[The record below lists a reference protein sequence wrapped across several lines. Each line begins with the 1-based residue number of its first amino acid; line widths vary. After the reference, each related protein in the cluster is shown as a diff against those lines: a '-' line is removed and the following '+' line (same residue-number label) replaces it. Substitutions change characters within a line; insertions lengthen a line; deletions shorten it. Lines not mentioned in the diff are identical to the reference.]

1 MSMRARAFFAFLLTA
16 ALWLAAALPAR
27 AQSDMVAVPPLAAR
41 VTDLTGTL
49 SAQQRS
55 ALEQVLADYEQQRGS
70 QIFVLM
76 VPSTAPEPIEA
87 YGIRVADA
95 WKAGRKGVDDG
106 AIILI
111 AKDNPASLRK
121 MRIEVGRGLEG
132 ALTDAQ
138 SKRVLQD
145 VMAPHFRQGDFYGGL
160 SAGISAIQT
169 IVAQESLPPAER
181 AKHQQA
187 SGGIGDWLPVLFPL
201 AIIVFFVL
209 SAAMRSG
216 GRVTGSLPG
225 GRPGGRPGTR
235 VVMGN
240 RGWGPGTIG
249 GLGGGIGGGLGG
261 GWGRGGGGFGGGDS
275 GGGFGGGGGGDF
287 GGGGASGNW

>member
-1 MSMRARAFFAFLLTA
+1 MSIRTRAFFAFLLTA

-49 SAQQRS
+49 SAQQKS
-55 ALEQVLADYEQQRGS
+55 ALEQVLADYEQQRGT

-76 VPSTAPEPIEA
+76 VSTTAPDPIEA

-187 SGGIGDWLPVLFPL
+187 SGGMGDWLPVLFPL

-225 GRPGGRPGTR
+225 RPGSR

-249 GLGGGIGGGLGG
+249 GLGGGLGG
-261 GWGRGGGGFGGGDS
+261 GWGRGGGDFGGGGG

-287 GGGGASGNW
+287 GVGGASGNW

>member
-1 MSMRARAFFAFLLTA
+1 LTTMSMRARAFFAFLLTA
-16 ALWLAAALPAR
+16 TLWLAAALPAS

-55 ALEQVLADYEQQRGS
+55 ALEQVLAEEEQQHGS

-95 WKAGRKGVDDG
+95 WKAGRKGVGDG

-111 AKDNPASLRK
+111 AKDNPAALRK

-132 ALTDAQ
+132 SLTDAQ
-138 SKRVLQD
+138 SKRILQD

-160 SAGISAIQT
+160 SAGVSAIQT
-169 IVAQESLPPAER
+169 VVAQESLPPAAR
-181 AKHQQA
+181 AKQQNA
-187 SGGIGDWLPVLFPL
+187 GGGIGDWLPVLFPL

-216 GRVTGSLPG
+216 PVTGSLPG
-225 GRPGGRPGTR
+225 RPGSR

-240 RGWGPGTIG
+240 RGWGPGAIG
-249 GLGGGIGGGLGG
+249 GLGGGLGG
-261 GWGRGGGGFGGGDS
+261 GWGRGGGDFGGGGGS
-275 GGGFGGGGGGDF
+275 GGGGFSGGGGDF

>member
-1 MSMRARAFFAFLLTA
+1 MSLRMRALLTSLVTM
-16 ALWLAAALPAR
+16 ALWLAAWPAH
-27 AQSDMVAVPPLAAR
+27 AQADLAAIPPLAAR

-49 SAQQRS
+49 TAQQRG

-76 VPSTAPEPIEA
+76 VASTAPEPIEA
-87 YGIRVADA
+87 YGIRVAEA

-106 AIILI
+106 ALVLI

-132 ALTDAQ
+132 SLTDAQ
-138 SKRVLQD
+138 SKRILQD

-169 IVAQESLPPAER
+169 VIAQENLPPAER
-181 AKHQQA
+181 GRARRTD
-187 SGGIGDWLPVLFPL
+187 SGTGTWLPVLFPL

-216 GRVTGSLPG
+216 GRVAGSLPG
-225 GRPGGRPGTR
+225 RPGSR
-235 VVMGN
+235 VMMGN
-240 RGWGPGTIG
+240 RGWGPGAIG
-249 GLGGGIGGGLGG
+249 GLGGGLGG
-261 GWGRGGGGFGGGDS
+261 GWGRGGDGGDG

>member
-1 MSMRARAFFAFLLTA
+1 MSLRMRALLTSLVTM
-16 ALWLAAALPAR
+16 ALWLTAWPAHAQADLAAI
-27 AQSDMVAVPPLAAR
+27 PPLAAR

-49 SAQQRS
+49 TAQQRG

-76 VPSTAPEPIEA
+76 VASTAPEPIEA
-87 YGIRVADA
+87 YGIRVAEA

-106 AIILI
+106 AIVLI

-132 ALTDAQ
+132 SLTDAQ
-138 SKRVLQD
+138 SKRILQD

-169 IVAQESLPPAER
+169 VIAQENLPPAER
-181 AKHQQA
+181 GRARRTD
-187 SGGIGDWLPVLFPL
+187 SGTWLPVLFPL

-216 GRVTGSLPG
+216 GRVAGSLPG
-225 GRPGGRPGTR
+225 RPGSR
-235 VVMGN
+235 VMMGN
-240 RGWGPGTIG
+240 RGWGPGAIG
-249 GLGGGIGGGLGG
+249 GLGGGLGG
-261 GWGRGGGGFGGGDS
+261 GWGRGGDGGDG

>member
-1 MSMRARAFFAFLLTA
+1 
-16 ALWLAAALPAR
+16 
-27 AQSDMVAVPPLAAR
+27 MVAVPPLAAR

-55 ALEQVLADYEQQRGS
+55 ALEQVLADYEQQHGS

-169 IVAQESLPPAER
+169 IVAQENLPPAER

-216 GRVTGSLPG
+216 GRVTGSL
-225 GRPGGRPGTR
+225 PGGRPGTR

>member
-1 MSMRARAFFAFLLTA
+1 MSMRARACLAFLLTA
-16 ALWLAAALPAR
+16 ALWLASALPAR

-49 SAQQRS
+49 SAEQKS
-55 ALEQVLADYEQQRGS
+55 ALEQVLTDYEQQRGS

-169 IVAQESLPPAER
+169 VIAQESLPPAER
-181 AKHQQA
+181 AKHQQ
-187 SGGIGDWLPVLFPL
+187 SGGGIGDWLPVLFPL

-225 GRPGGRPGTR
+225 RPGSR

-249 GLGGGIGGGLGG
+249 GLGGGLGG
-261 GWGRGGGGFGGGDS
+261 GWGRGGGDFGGGS
-275 GGGFGGGGGGDF
+275 GGGGGFGGGGGGDF

>member
-225 GRPGGRPGTR
+225 GRPGTR

-261 GWGRGGGGFGGGDS
+261 GWGRGGGGFGGGES
-275 GGGFGGGGGGDF
+275 GGGVGGGGGGDF

>member
-1 MSMRARAFFAFLLTA
+1 MSMRARAFLTFVLTA

-27 AQSDMVAVPPLAAR
+27 AQSDEVAVPPLAAR

-49 SAQQRS
+49 DAQQRN
-55 ALEQVLADYEQQRGS
+55 ALEQVLADYEQQHGS

-76 VPSTAPEPIEA
+76 VASTAPEPIEA

-138 SKRVLQD
+138 SKRILQD

-160 SAGISAIQT
+160 AAGISAIQT
-169 IVAQESLPPAER
+169 VIAQEHLPPAER
-181 AKHQQA
+181 ARRQQA
-187 SGGIGDWLPVLFPL
+187 DGLGEWLPVLFPL

-225 GRPGGRPGTR
+225 RPGSR
-235 VVMGN
+235 VMMGN

-249 GLGGGIGGGLGG
+249 GLGGGLGG
-261 GWGRGGGGFGGGDS
+261 DWGRDRDDFGGGG
-275 GGGFGGGGGGDF
+275 GGGFGGGGGGGF

>member
-16 ALWLAAALPAR
+16 ALWLTALPAR
-27 AQSDMVAVPPLAAR
+27 TQTAEVAVPPLTAR

-132 ALTDAQ
+132 VLTDAQ

-187 SGGIGDWLPVLFPL
+187 SSGIEDWLPVLFPL

-216 GRVTGSLPG
+216 GRVTGSLPS
-225 GRPGGRPGTR
+225 GRPGTR

-249 GLGGGIGGGLGG
+249 GLGGGLGG
-261 GWGRGGGGFGGGDS
+261 GWGRGGGGDFGGGGG

>member
-16 ALWLAAALPAR
+16 ALWLATALPAR

-55 ALEQVLADYEQQRGS
+55 ALEQVLADYEQQHGS

-169 IVAQESLPPAER
+169 IVAQENLPPAER

-201 AIIVFFVL
+201 ALIVFFVL

-216 GRVTGSLPG
+216 GRVTGSL
-225 GRPGGRPGTR
+225 PGGRPGTR

>member
-1 MSMRARAFFAFLLTA
+1 MSMRARACFAFLLTA

-27 AQSDMVAVPPLAAR
+27 AQSDVVAVPPLAAR

-49 SAQQRS
+49 SAEQKS

-169 IVAQESLPPAER
+169 VIAQESLPPAER
-181 AKHQQA
+181 AKRQQ
-187 SGGIGDWLPVLFPL
+187 SGGGIGDWLPVLFPL

-225 GRPGGRPGTR
+225 RPGSR
-235 VVMGN
+235 VMMGN

-249 GLGGGIGGGLGG
+249 GLGGGLGG
-261 GWGRGGGGFGGGDS
+261 GWGRGGGDFGGGS
-275 GGGFGGGGGGDF
+275 GGGGGFGGGGGGDF

>member
-1 MSMRARAFFAFLLTA
+1 MSPRMRALLASLVTMV
-16 ALWLAAALPAR
+16 LWLAAAWPAH
-27 AQSDMVAVPPLAAR
+27 AQTDLVAVPPLAAR

-49 SAQQRS
+49 TAQQRS

-76 VPSTAPEPIEA
+76 VAATAPEPIEA
-87 YGIRVADA
+87 YGIRVAEA

-106 AIILI
+106 AIVLI

-132 ALTDAQ
+132 SLTDAQ
-138 SKRVLQD
+138 SKRILQD

-169 IVAQESLPPAER
+169 VIAQENLPPAER
-181 AKHQQA
+181 GRAQRTE
-187 SGGIGDWLPVLFPL
+187 SGIGTWLPVLFPL

-225 GRPGGRPGTR
+225 RPGSR
-235 VVMGN
+235 VMMGN
-240 RGWGPGTIG
+240 RGWGPGAIG
-249 GLGGGIGGGLGG
+249 GFGGGLGG
-261 GWGRGGGGFGGGDS
+261 GWGRGGDS
-275 GGGFGGGGGGDF
+275 GGGGFGGGGGGDF

>member
-1 MSMRARAFFAFLLTA
+1 MSMRARACLAFLLTA
-16 ALWLAAALPAR
+16 ALWLASALPAR

-49 SAQQRS
+49 SAEQKS

-169 IVAQESLPPAER
+169 VIAQESLPPAER
-181 AKHQQA
+181 AKHQQ
-187 SGGIGDWLPVLFPL
+187 SGGGIGDWLPVLFPL

-216 GRVTGSLPG
+216 GRMTGSLPG
-225 GRPGGRPGTR
+225 QPGSR
-235 VVMGN
+235 VMMGN

-249 GLGGGIGGGLGG
+249 GLGGGLGG
-261 GWGRGGGGFGGGDS
+261 EWGRDRGDFGGGG

>member
-1 MSMRARAFFAFLLTA
+1 MSMRARACFAFLLTA
-16 ALWLAAALPAR
+16 ALWLTTALPAR

-49 SAQQRS
+49 SAEQKS

-169 IVAQESLPPAER
+169 VIAQESLPPAER
-181 AKHQQA
+181 AKHQP
-187 SGGIGDWLPVLFPL
+187 SGGGIGDWLPVLFPL

-216 GRVTGSLPG
+216 GRVTGSLP
-225 GRPGGRPGTR
+225 RRRTR
-235 VVMGN
+235 FVHRFCWQACG
-240 RGWGPGTIG
+240 
-249 GLGGGIGGGLGG
+249 
-261 GWGRGGGGFGGGDS
+261 
-275 GGGFGGGGGGDF
+275 
-287 GGGGASGNW
+287 

>member
-1 MSMRARAFFAFLLTA
+1 MSLRMRALLTSLVTM
-16 ALWLAAALPAR
+16 ALWLAAWPAH
-27 AQSDMVAVPPLAAR
+27 AQADLAAIPPLAAR

-49 SAQQRS
+49 TAQQRG

-76 VPSTAPEPIEA
+76 VASTAPEPIEA
-87 YGIRVADA
+87 YGIRVAEA

-106 AIILI
+106 AIVLI

-132 ALTDAQ
+132 SLTDAQ
-138 SKRVLQD
+138 SKRILQD

-169 IVAQESLPPAER
+169 VIAQENLPPAER
-181 AKHQQA
+181 GRARRTD
-187 SGGIGDWLPVLFPL
+187 SGIGTWLPVLFPL

-216 GRVTGSLPG
+216 GRVAGSLPG
-225 GRPGGRPGTR
+225 RPGSR
-235 VVMGN
+235 VMMGN
-240 RGWGPGTIG
+240 RGWGPGAIG
-249 GLGGGIGGGLGG
+249 GLGGGLGG
-261 GWGRGGGGFGGGDS
+261 GWGRGGDGGD
-275 GGGFGGGGGGDF
+275 G
-287 GGGGASGNW
+287 

>member
-1 MSMRARAFFAFLLTA
+1 MSLRMRALLASLVTVM
-16 ALWLAAALPAR
+16 LWLAAAWPAH
-27 AQSDMVAVPPLAAR
+27 AQADLTAVPPLAAR

-49 SAQQRS
+49 TAQQRG

-70 QIFVLM
+70 EIFVLM

-87 YGIRVADA
+87 YGIRVAEA

-106 AIILI
+106 AIVLI

-132 ALTDAQ
+132 SLTDAQ
-138 SKRVLQD
+138 SKRILQD

-160 SAGISAIQT
+160 SAGISAIET
-169 IVAQESLPPAER
+169 VIAQESLPPAER
-181 AKHQQA
+181 GRAQRTA
-187 SGGIGDWLPVLFPL
+187 SGIGTWLPVLFPL

-225 GRPGGRPGTR
+225 RPGSR
-235 VVMGN
+235 VMMGN
-240 RGWGPGTIG
+240 RGWGPGAIG
-249 GLGGGIGGGLGG
+249 GFGGGLGG
-261 GWGRGGGGFGGGDS
+261 GWGRGGGGDG
-275 GGGFGGGGGGDF
+275 GGGFGGGGG
-287 GGGGASGNW
+287 

>member
-1 MSMRARAFFAFLLTA
+1 MSLRMRALLTSLVTM
-16 ALWLAAALPAR
+16 ALWLTAWPAHAQADLAAI
-27 AQSDMVAVPPLAAR
+27 PPLAAR

-49 SAQQRS
+49 TAQQRG

-76 VPSTAPEPIEA
+76 VASTAPEPIEA
-87 YGIRVADA
+87 YGIRVAEA

-106 AIILI
+106 AIVLI

-132 ALTDAQ
+132 SLTDAQ
-138 SKRVLQD
+138 SKRILQD

-169 IVAQESLPPAER
+169 VIAQENLPPAER
-181 AKHQQA
+181 GRARRTD
-187 SGGIGDWLPVLFPL
+187 SGTGTWLPVLFPL

-216 GRVTGSLPG
+216 GRVAGSLPG
-225 GRPGGRPGTR
+225 RPGSR
-235 VVMGN
+235 VMMGN
-240 RGWGPGTIG
+240 RGWGPGAIG
-249 GLGGGIGGGLGG
+249 GLGGGLGG
-261 GWGRGGGGFGGGDS
+261 GWGRGGDGGDG

>member
-1 MSMRARAFFAFLLTA
+1 MSLRMRALLTSLVTM
-16 ALWLAAALPAR
+16 ALWLAAWPAH
-27 AQSDMVAVPPLAAR
+27 AQADLAAIPPLAAR

-49 SAQQRS
+49 TAQQRG

-76 VPSTAPEPIEA
+76 VASTAPEPIEA
-87 YGIRVADA
+87 YGIRVAEA

-106 AIILI
+106 AIVLI

-132 ALTDAQ
+132 SLTDAQ
-138 SKRVLQD
+138 SKRILQD

-169 IVAQESLPPAER
+169 VIAQENLPPAER
-181 AKHQQA
+181 GQA
-187 SGGIGDWLPVLFPL
+187 RRTDSGIGTWLPVLFPL

-216 GRVTGSLPG
+216 GRVAGSLPG
-225 GRPGGRPGTR
+225 RPGYGHIPTELPGTDAIEVLQR
-235 VVMGN
+235 D
-240 RGWGPGTIG
+240 RA
-249 GLGGGIGGGLGG
+249 L
-261 GWGRGGGGFGGGDS
+261 
-275 GGGFGGGGGGDF
+275 
-287 GGGGASGNW
+287 

>member
-1 MSMRARAFFAFLLTA
+1 MSPRMRALLASLVTMV
-16 ALWLAAALPAR
+16 LWLAAAWPAH
-27 AQSDMVAVPPLAAR
+27 AQTDLVAVPPLAAR

-49 SAQQRS
+49 TAQQRG

-76 VPSTAPEPIEA
+76 VAATAPEPIEA
-87 YGIRVADA
+87 YGIRVAEA

-106 AIILI
+106 AIVLI

-132 ALTDAQ
+132 SLTDAQ
-138 SKRVLQD
+138 SKRILQD

-169 IVAQESLPPAER
+169 VIAQENLPPAER
-181 AKHQQA
+181 GRAQRTE
-187 SGGIGDWLPVLFPL
+187 SGIGTWLPVLFPL

-225 GRPGGRPGTR
+225 RPGSR
-235 VVMGN
+235 VMMGN
-240 RGWGPGTIG
+240 RGWGPGAIG
-249 GLGGGIGGGLGG
+249 GFGGGLGG
-261 GWGRGGGGFGGGDS
+261 GWGRGGDS

>member
-1 MSMRARAFFAFLLTA
+1 MSPRMRALLASLATMV
-16 ALWLAAALPAR
+16 LWLAAAWPAH
-27 AQSDMVAVPPLAAR
+27 AQTDLVAVPPLAAR

-49 SAQQRS
+49 TAQQRG

-76 VPSTAPEPIEA
+76 VAATAPEPIEA
-87 YGIRVADA
+87 YGIRVAEA

-106 AIILI
+106 AIVLI

-132 ALTDAQ
+132 SLTDAQ
-138 SKRVLQD
+138 SKRILQD

-169 IVAQESLPPAER
+169 VIAQENLPPAER
-181 AKHQQA
+181 GRAQRTE
-187 SGGIGDWLPVLFPL
+187 SGIGTWLPVLFPL

-225 GRPGGRPGTR
+225 RPGSR
-235 VVMGN
+235 VMMGN
-240 RGWGPGTIG
+240 RGWGPGAIG
-249 GLGGGIGGGLGG
+249 GFGGGFGGGLGG
-261 GWGRGGGGFGGGDS
+261 GWGRGGDS

>member
-1 MSMRARAFFAFLLTA
+1 MSLRMRALLASLVTM
-16 ALWLAAALPAR
+16 ALWLAAWPAH
-27 AQSDMVAVPPLAAR
+27 AQADLAAVPPLTAR
-41 VTDLTGTL
+41 VTDQTGTL
-49 SAQQRS
+49 TAQQRG

-76 VPSTAPEPIEA
+76 VASTAPEPIEA
-87 YGIRVADA
+87 YGIRVAEA

-106 AIILI
+106 AIVLI

-132 ALTDAQ
+132 SLTDAQ
-138 SKRVLQD
+138 SKRILQD

-169 IVAQESLPPAER
+169 VIAQENLPPAER
-181 AKHQQA
+181 GRAQHTDA
-187 SGGIGDWLPVLFPL
+187 GIGTWLPVLFPL

-216 GRVTGSLPG
+216 GRVAGSLPG
-225 GRPGGRPGTR
+225 RPGSR
-235 VVMGN
+235 VMMGN
-240 RGWGPGTIG
+240 RGWGPGRHRRARWRARRR
-249 GLGGGIGGGLGG
+249 LGT
-261 GWGRGGGGFGGGDS
+261 RRR
-275 GGGFGGGGGGDF
+275 
-287 GGGGASGNW
+287 

>member
-1 MSMRARAFFAFLLTA
+1 MSMRARACFAFLLTA
-16 ALWLAAALPAR
+16 ALWLATALPAR

-49 SAQQRS
+49 SAEQKS

-169 IVAQESLPPAER
+169 VIAQESLPSAER
-181 AKHQQA
+181 AKRQQ
-187 SGGIGDWLPVLFPL
+187 SGGGIGDWLPVLFPL

-225 GRPGGRPGTR
+225 RPGSR
-235 VVMGN
+235 VMMGN

-249 GLGGGIGGGLGG
+249 GLGGGLGG
-261 GWGRGGGGFGGGDS
+261 EWGRDRGDFGGGG

>member
-1 MSMRARAFFAFLLTA
+1 MSLRMRALLASLVTVM
-16 ALWLAAALPAR
+16 LWLAAAWPAH
-27 AQSDMVAVPPLAAR
+27 AQADLAAVPPLAAR

-49 SAQQRS
+49 TAQQRG

-87 YGIRVADA
+87 YGIRVAEA
-95 WKAGRKGVDDG
+95 WKADRKGVDDG
-106 AIILI
+106 AIVLI

-132 ALTDAQ
+132 SLTDAQ
-138 SKRVLQD
+138 SKRILQD

-160 SAGISAIQT
+160 SAGISAIET
-169 IVAQESLPPAER
+169 VIAQESLPPAER
-181 AKHQQA
+181 GRAQRA
-187 SGGIGDWLPVLFPL
+187 ESGIGTWLPVLFPL

-225 GRPGGRPGTR
+225 RPGSR
-235 VVMGN
+235 VMMGN
-240 RGWGPGTIG
+240 RGWGPGAIG
-249 GLGGGIGGGLGG
+249 GFGGGLGG
-261 GWGRGGGGFGGGDS
+261 GWGRGGGSGGDG

>member
-1 MSMRARAFFAFLLTA
+1 MSMRARACFTFLLTV
-16 ALWLAAALPAR
+16 ALWLATAVPAR

-49 SAQQRS
+49 SAEQKS

-169 IVAQESLPPAER
+169 VIAQESLPPAER
-181 AKHQQA
+181 AKRQQ
-187 SGGIGDWLPVLFPL
+187 SGGGIGDWLPGLLPL
-201 AIIVFFVL
+201 AIIVFFGL

-225 GRPGGRPGTR
+225 RPGSR

-249 GLGGGIGGGLGG
+249 GLGGGLGG
-261 GWGRGGGGFGGGDS
+261 GWGRGGGDFGGG
-275 GGGFGGGGGGDF
+275 GGFSGGGGGDF

>member
-1 MSMRARAFFAFLLTA
+1 MSMRARACLAFLLTA
-16 ALWLAAALPAR
+16 ALWLASALPAR

-49 SAQQRS
+49 SAEQKS

-138 SKRVLQD
+138 SKHVLQD

-169 IVAQESLPPAER
+169 VIAQESLPPAER
-181 AKHQQA
+181 AKHQQ
-187 SGGIGDWLPVLFPL
+187 SGGGIGDWLPVLFPL

-225 GRPGGRPGTR
+225 RPGSR
-235 VVMGN
+235 VMMGN

-249 GLGGGIGGGLGG
+249 GLGGGLGG
-261 GWGRGGGGFGGGDS
+261 EWGRDRGDFGGGG

>member
-1 MSMRARAFFAFLLTA
+1 MSMRARACLAFLLTA
-16 ALWLAAALPAR
+16 ALWLASALPAR
-27 AQSDMVAVPPLAAR
+27 AQSEMVAVPPLAAR

-49 SAQQRS
+49 SAEQKS

-169 IVAQESLPPAER
+169 VIAQESLPLAER
-181 AKHQQA
+181 AKHQQ
-187 SGGIGDWLPVLFPL
+187 SGGGIGDWLPVLFPL

-225 GRPGGRPGTR
+225 RPGSR
-235 VVMGN
+235 VMMGN

-249 GLGGGIGGGLGG
+249 GLGGGLSGE
-261 GWGRGGGGFGGGDS
+261 WGRDRGDFGGGG

>member
-16 ALWLAAALPAR
+16 ALWLATALPAR

-55 ALEQVLADYEQQRGS
+55 ALEQVLADYEQQHGS

-169 IVAQESLPPAER
+169 IVA
-181 AKHQQA
+181 
-187 SGGIGDWLPVLFPL
+187 
-201 AIIVFFVL
+201 
-209 SAAMRSG
+209 
-216 GRVTGSLPG
+216 
-225 GRPGGRPGTR
+225 
-235 VVMGN
+235 
-240 RGWGPGTIG
+240 
-249 GLGGGIGGGLGG
+249 
-261 GWGRGGGGFGGGDS
+261 
-275 GGGFGGGGGGDF
+275 
-287 GGGGASGNW
+287 

>member
-1 MSMRARAFFAFLLTA
+1 MSNRARSFLALLMTA
-16 ALWLAAALPAR
+16 ALWLAVALPAR
-27 AQSDMVAVPPLAAR
+27 AQSDLVAVPPLAAR

-55 ALEQVLADYEQQRGS
+55 ALEQVLAEEEQQHGS

-106 AIILI
+106 AIVLI

-132 ALTDAQ
+132 SLTDAQ
-138 SKRVLQD
+138 SKRILQD

-160 SAGISAIQT
+160 SAGVSAIQT
-169 IVAQESLPPAER
+169 VIAQENLPPAAR
-181 AKHQQA
+181 TKPQNAG
-187 SGGIGDWLPVLFPL
+187 GGIGDWLPVLFPL
-201 AIIVFFVL
+201 AIIVFFGL

-216 GRVTGSLPG
+216 PVTRSLPG
-225 GRPGGRPGTR
+225 RPGSR

-240 RGWGPGTIG
+240 RGWGPGAIG
-249 GLGGGIGGGLGG
+249 GLGGGLGG
-261 GWGRGGGGFGGGDS
+261 GWGRGGGGDFGGGS
-275 GGGFGGGGGGDF
+275 GGGFSGGGGGDF

>member
-1 MSMRARAFFAFLLTA
+1 MRARAFFAFLLTA

-225 GRPGGRPGTR
+225 GRPGTR

>member
-1 MSMRARAFFAFLLTA
+1 MLTV
-16 ALWLAAALPAR
+16 ALWLATALPAR

-49 SAQQRS
+49 SAEQKS

-169 IVAQESLPPAER
+169 VIAQESLPPAER
-181 AKHQQA
+181 AKRQQ
-187 SGGIGDWLPVLFPL
+187 SGGGIGDWLPVLFPL
-201 AIIVFFVL
+201 ASIVFFVL

-225 GRPGGRPGTR
+225 RPGSR

-249 GLGGGIGGGLGG
+249 GLGGGLGG
-261 GWGRGGGGFGGGDS
+261 GWGRGGGDFGGG
-275 GGGFGGGGGGDF
+275 GGFSGGGGGDF

>member
-1 MSMRARAFFAFLLTA
+1 MSMRARACFTFLLTV
-16 ALWLAAALPAR
+16 ALWLATALPAR

-49 SAQQRS
+49 SAEQKS

-169 IVAQESLPPAER
+169 VIAQESLPPAER
-181 AKHQQA
+181 AKRQQ
-187 SGGIGDWLPVLFPL
+187 SGGGIGDWLPVLVPL

-225 GRPGGRPGTR
+225 RPGSR

-249 GLGGGIGGGLGG
+249 GLGGGLGG
-261 GWGRGGGGFGGGDS
+261 GWGRGGGDFGGG
-275 GGGFGGGGGGDF
+275 GGFSGGGGGDF

>member
-1 MSMRARAFFAFLLTA
+1 MSMRARACFAFLLTA
-16 ALWLAAALPAR
+16 ALWLATALPAR

-49 SAQQRS
+49 STEQKS

-106 AIILI
+106 AIILL

-169 IVAQESLPPAER
+169 VIAQESLPPAER
-181 AKHQQA
+181 AKRQQS

-225 GRPGGRPGTR
+225 RPGSR

-249 GLGGGIGGGLGG
+249 GLGGGLGG
-261 GWGRGGGGFGGGDS
+261 GWGRGDGYFGGGG

>member
-1 MSMRARAFFAFLLTA
+1 MSMRARACLAFLLTA
-16 ALWLAAALPAR
+16 ALWLASALPAR

-49 SAQQRS
+49 SAEQKS

-169 IVAQESLPPAER
+169 VIAQESLPPAER
-181 AKHQQA
+181 AKHQP
-187 SGGIGDWLPVLFPL
+187 SGGGIGDWLPVLFPL

-225 GRPGGRPGTR
+225 RPGSR
-235 VVMGN
+235 VMMGN

-249 GLGGGIGGGLGG
+249 GLGGGLGG
-261 GWGRGGGGFGGGDS
+261 EWGPDRGDFGGGGGG

>member
-1 MSMRARAFFAFLLTA
+1 MRARAFFAFLLTA
-16 ALWLAAALPAR
+16 ALWLATALPAR

-55 ALEQVLADYEQQRGS
+55 ALEQVLADYEQQHGS

-169 IVAQESLPPAER
+169 IVAQENLPPAER

-216 GRVTGSLPG
+216 GRVTGSL
-225 GRPGGRPGTR
+225 PGGRPGTR

>member
-1 MSMRARAFFAFLLTA
+1 MSLRMRALLTSLVTM
-16 ALWLAAALPAR
+16 ALWLAAWPAH
-27 AQSDMVAVPPLAAR
+27 AQADLAAIPPLAAR

-49 SAQQRS
+49 TAQQRG

-76 VPSTAPEPIEA
+76 VASTAPEPIEA
-87 YGIRVADA
+87 YGIRVAEA

-106 AIILI
+106 AIVLI

-132 ALTDAQ
+132 SLTDAQ
-138 SKRVLQD
+138 SKRILQD

-169 IVAQESLPPAER
+169 VIAQENLPPAER
-181 AKHQQA
+181 GRARRTD
-187 SGGIGDWLPVLFPL
+187 SGIGIGTWLPVLFPL

-216 GRVTGSLPG
+216 GRVAGSLPG
-225 GRPGGRPGTR
+225 RPGSR
-235 VVMGN
+235 VMMGN
-240 RGWGPGTIG
+240 RGWGPGAIG
-249 GLGGGIGGGLGG
+249 GLGGGLGG
-261 GWGRGGGGFGGGDS
+261 GWGRGGDGGDG

>member
-1 MSMRARAFFAFLLTA
+1 MSMRARACFAFLLTA
-16 ALWLAAALPAR
+16 ALWLATALPAR

-49 SAQQRS
+49 SAEQKS

-169 IVAQESLPPAER
+169 VIAQESLPPAER
-181 AKHQQA
+181 AKRQQS

-225 GRPGGRPGTR
+225 RPGSR
-235 VVMGN
+235 VVLGN

-249 GLGGGIGGGLGG
+249 GLGGGLGG
-261 GWGRGGGGFGGGDS
+261 GWGRGDGDFGGGG